1 MSVWRDIRHGG
12 RLLARAPGFTALAV
26 TVLALGIGAAV
37 TMFTVIDAVLFRP
50 LPFPASE
57 RLVQLWEAA
66 PDEPRNHVS
75 PLNFVDWSEQAHAF
89 AAMAAVAGA
98 NPTLTGGGGGAER
111 IAGQAVT
118 TAFFDVLR
126 VRPIAGRTFVSDDT
140 RIRNVTVISE
150 RFWRS
155 RFGADPRLVGRSITL
170 DGEPVV
176 VVGIV
181 PAEFQLLFES
191 DLWVPFVPRRAPEER
206 TMHYLQVIGRLKSG
220 ATIDDAR
227 ADMAV
232 VAGNIARISPAT
244 NKGWGITIDPLREAL
259 VGPELKT
266 TTLVLGG
273 IVTFVLLMA
282 CANVA
287 NLLLVRGVGRTRE
300 IAVRSAL
307 GGSRS
312 RIARQLLTEHLLLAS
327 LGGAAGMLLGWAG
340 VVVAPWVMPPGTL
353 PESVR
358 LAFDSRVLLASVV
371 LILGTSVLFGLAP
384 AMLAAS
390 IPLTAAITSS
400 SRTATHA
407 AGGAK
412 RVLTIAEVAGA
423 VLLVTASLL
432 LLRTLYSLTHVD
444 AGYRAPRVLT
454 ANLVLPFNRYDQQTA
469 LQFYDRAEV
478 ELSAIPGV
486 SVAAIGTTLPL
497 NGFTIGQGFEIV
509 GDPAPDPANQPTAHY
524 QMVTPGYFRAL
535 GIPLVRGRGFTARDR
550 AESPQICIVNEELV
564 RRYFRDRDPLG
575 VTLVVYGMGPHG
587 PTPVQRQI
595 VGVVRQVKLEAG
607 ETENALEIYVPVAQ
621 NAWYWSTLAVQ
632 TAGEPLLY
640 VNAVTRAIARIDKD
654 LPLARIRTMGEV
666 EREATARPR
675 FRAELVTVF
684 AAVAVVLAAVGIGG
698 VLSFTVHQR
707 TRELG
712 VRVALGART
721 ADILRVVLADGAR
734 MTAAGIAIGVVG
746 AAALS
751 RLLEALLFGVTP
763 LDTATFMTAPLI
775 LAMTA
780 LAASVVPAL
789 RASRVDAAVALRQ
802 E

>member
-1 MSVWRDIRHGG
+1 MSVWRDIRHGS

-26 TVLALGIGAAV
+26 TVLAVGIGAAV
-37 TMFTVIDAVLFRP
+37 TIFTVIDALLYRP

-66 PDEPRNHVS
+66 PDYPRNHVS
-75 PLNFVDWSEQAHAF
+75 PLNFVDWSEQAHTF

-98 NPTLTGGGGGAER
+98 NPTLTDVSGGAER

-118 TAFFDVLR
+118 TAFFDVLG
-126 VRPIAGRTFVSDDT
+126 VRPIAGRTFVAGDNRT
-140 RIRNVTVISE
+140 RNVTVISE

-155 RFGADPRLVGRSITL
+155 RFGADPNLVGRSIPL
-170 DGEPVV
+170 DGQPVV

-181 PAEFQLLFES
+181 PADFQLLFES

-206 TMHYLQVIGRLKSG
+206 TMHYLQVIGRLKNG
-220 ATIDDAR
+220 AAIDDAR

-232 VAGNIARISPAT
+232 VAGDIARISPAT
-244 NKGWGITIDPLREAL
+244 NKGWGVTIDPLREAL
-259 VGPELKT
+259 VGPELT
-266 TTLVLGG
+266 TTSLVLGG

-312 RIARQLLTEHLLLAS
+312 RIVRQLLTEHVLLAS
-327 LGGAAGMLLGWAG
+327 LGGVSGMLLGWAG

-353 PESVR
+353 PESVG
-358 LAFDSRVLLASVV
+358 LVFDGRVLLASLV

-384 AMLAAS
+384 AMLAAR
-390 IPLTAAITSS
+390 IPLTAAMTGS
-400 SRTATHA
+400 SRTATHT
-407 AGGAK
+407 AGGTK

-454 ANLVLPFNRYDQQTA
+454 ANLVLPVNRYDQQTA
-469 LQFYDRAEV
+469 LQFYDRAEA

-535 GIPLVRGRGFTARDR
+535 GIPLMRGRAFTARDR
-550 AESPQICIVNEELV
+550 AESLQTCIVNEELV
-564 RRYFRDRDPLG
+564 RRYFRERDPLG
-575 VTLVVYGMGPHG
+575 ATLVVYAMGAHG

-595 VGVVRQVKLEAG
+595 VGVVRQVKLEPG
-607 ETENALEIYVPVAQ
+607 ETENALEIYVPIAQ
-621 NAWYWSTLAVQ
+621 NAWYWSTLVVQ
-632 TAGEPLLY
+632 TASEPLSY
-640 VNAVTRAIARIDKD
+640 VNAVKRAIARIDKD

-675 FRAELVTVF
+675 FRAELVTAF
-684 AAVAVVLAAVGIGG
+684 ATVAVLLAAVGIGG

-734 MTAAGIAIGVVG
+734 MTAVGIVIGVVG